1 MNVLAVL
8 IDLGVV
14 VSSVVLICGVAASRR
29 RGPGGS
35 VRDRTEAAFLN
46 GGPGLVVDTAI
57 TALHADGR
65 LVVAGPGIVGVPRPV
80 AYDAVERAV
89 IAEHA
94 AAPSGS
100 LHGLR
105 LAVMRHPAVQEVG
118 DGLAARGLITP
129 AGAGRRWRRWGVA
142 QGIVCLLLLFA
153 SVPLTVVEMTRYGA
167 ADWPFPFIGKVGPV
181 LVAGGVVALV
191 CASSAG
197 ARLTRAG
204 RDALAAYRWHHTRPD
219 DPAELVAVCGLR
231 ALPDRDLWEQLTTAA
246 RRNRGGTPVSAGAAP
261 VVWCAGVDPGGSG
274 SGCGGG
280 SSCGGGGGAGCGGGG
295 GSCGSSGGGSSCAS
309 SSGSS
314 CGSSSSSSC
323 GGGSS
328 CGSSSS

>member
-14 VSSVVLICGVAASRR
+14 VSSVVLVCGIAASRR

-35 VRDRTEAAFLN
+35 VHDRTEAAFLN
-46 GGPGLVVDTAI
+46 GGPGLVVDAAI

-65 LVVAGPGIVGVPRPV
+65 LVVAGPGIVAVPRPV
-80 AYDAVERAV
+80 GYDPVERAV

-94 AAPSGS
+94 AAPSGA
-100 LHGLR
+100 LHRLR

-129 AGAGRRWRRWGVA
+129 AGAGRRWRRWGVV

-153 SVPLTVVEMTRYGA
+153 SVPLTVVELTRYGA

-181 LVAGGVVALV
+181 LLVGGVVALV
-191 CASSAG
+191 CAGTAG

-204 RDALAAYRWHHTRPD
+204 RDALAAYRWSRTRPD
-219 DPAELVAVCGLR
+219 DPAELVAVRGLR
-231 ALPDRDLWEQLTTAA
+231 ALPDRALWEQLTTAA
-246 RRNRGGTPVSAGAAP
+246 GRNRGGTPASAGAAP
-261 VVWCAGVDPGGSG
+261 VVWCAGADPGGSG

-280 SSCGGGGGAGCGGGG
+280 SSCGGGAGCGGGG

-309 SSGSS
+309 SSGSG

-328 CGSSSS
+328 CGSSS